1 MAKLSNKKITIC
13 RIIGERDGCN
23 RKFDHEVDH
32 TVTVPIQRQVV
43 RRVHRHRR
51 ASAAEQHTVLY
62 YVTVAECISVRQ
74 LQRLQERHVEIKPL
88 ARSRVDEVNADAIA
102 AAVGCR
108 PDKSVNALTAQKRI
122 IAGRA
127 DQDVTTIR
135 ANDCTS

>member
-1 MAKLSNKKITIC
+1 MNAVSAPPLN
-13 RIIGERDGCN
+13 IGIVGLGRMG
-23 RKFDHEVDH
+23 
-32 TVTVPIQRQVV
+32 QRHAELLAL
-43 RRVHRHRR
+43 RTRGARLVHRHRR